1 MPVLGNAKQEL
12 YAKHRANGFI
22 PKKAAVAAGYATGSS
37 IYTSLEADEN
47 IVARIHELI
56 DERNADRETR
66 RAHAVAEGLA
76 AGAVA
81 GAISGVDHAWV
92 LQQLRENA
100 VDAAQRGDFKESN
113 SALKLIG
120 DHLGMFK
127 TTAGDNHHRAGGDDD
142 TLTMDSIDKLT
153 RATEHLIDT
162 RTKDVEIVDVDLAMR
177 LIEGG
182 STPIPKKTLGLD
194 TGSETD
200 VALQDDHD
208 AEFEDIPPNDE
219 ND

>member
-22 PKKAAVAAGYATGSS
+22 PKKAAVAAGYATGSA
-37 IYTSLEADEN
+37 IYTSLEADAV

-56 DERNADRETR
+56 DERNSIQAEK
-66 RAHAVAEGLA
+66 RARAVAEGVA

-81 GAISGVDHAWV
+81 GAIAGVDQAWV

-100 VDAAQRGDFKESN
+100 TDAAQRGDFKESTA
-113 SALKLIG
+113 ALKLIG

-127 TTAGDNHHRAGGDDD
+127 TSGGDAGQRGGPDDD
-142 TLTMDSIDKLT
+142 TLTMDHIDKLT
-153 RATEHLIDT
+153 RATEHL
-162 RTKDVEIVDVDLAMR
+162 KDQRAEEVTVVDVDLAMS
-177 LIEGG
+177 LIEGRR
-182 STPIPKKTLGLD
+182 SPIPSQPLS

-200 VALQDDHD
+200 VALQDDF
-208 AEFEDIPPNDE
+208 AEFEDAPAD
-219 ND
+219 D